1 MAACCSQMNLPVQIC
16 DAFSLIGGRSPD
28 CANNIGSF
36 LLPEYTYC
44 LLGLLA
50 SAHLPRQIPLQLV
63 LVHIERHHLGDQPE
77 SALNELIELI
87 SLDGRILE
95 EVSIEIFK
103 VDLSTFICSFFRSST
118 SLLSFLNFLEVIA
131 EFDLGKSLEQGK
143 IDFPVDLTRYL
154 YINQTFH
161 CYNLI
166 YYL

>member
-1 MAACCSQMNLPVQIC
+1 M
-16 DAFSLIGGRSPD
+16 
-28 CANNIGSF
+28 
-36 LLPEYTYC
+36 LPEYTDR
-44 LLGLLA
+44 LLGVLA
-50 SAHLPRQIPLQLV
+50 SAHLPRQVPLQLV
-63 LVHIERHHLGDQPE
+63 LVHIKRHDLGDQPE

-103 VDLSTFICSFFRSST
+103 VDLSAFICSFFRSST